1 MIQIYKPDN
10 TSFDKNGDMTLMPS
24 KATVH
29 TVLNGTWT
37 AELSHP
43 IDAGG
48 RWKYIEDEAVV
59 KMPSFNGEQLFRI
72 RKKEKSDSQITASLE
87 PIFMDA
93 KDDCFLVDVRPT
105 MKNGQE
111 ALDIMTAAN
120 NKYSASSDIPWVSVA
135 YYEYMNLIEAINGD
149 DENSFINRWGGE
161 ILFDNHTVIINKR
174 VGGDYG
180 VELRYGK
187 NIKADGLTEEIDTRN
202 VVTRI
207 YPKGYDGITMSN
219 HGYVDS
225 ALINSYPTIKTATIT
240 FSNVRMK
247 DTSKKEEN
255 LKELGQLQV
264 KLVANG
270 EKQRQ
275 LERKYKKKKIK
286 AKDYEKRLD
295 EILTERNEIKKKIDD
310 LKAKGEEEEQEARD
324 EAIKEGW
331 TVCETQEELDAA
343 LTKECNDQFDL
354 GLDEPTIA
362 IDADMILLQN
372 TDLYKDYAVL
382 EEVSLGDTI
391 HCRHCKLGINTDARV
406 IEMKYDCIKKKV
418 TSVVLGDFEKQ
429 SNYFDDVAA
438 SINKIDEAIRPDG
451 SLVAEKIKGFING
464 AMTSLRAQ
472 YNVAKKQDVMAVLF
486 ENLDESSETYGALAI
501 GTQGLMISKRRTTDG
516 KDWEWTTA
524 ITAAGMIADTIVA
537 GLLADQTGR
546 NYWNLNTGEFVAGNA
561 TIKNLSGNDSVEISD
576 ATMKIKN
583 NNQNT
588 GRIGSNNLRNDDNVT
603 GLVFELEDGDYMFW
617 GVRNGDRYKPIM
629 VYTKGKYTNLI
640 GKALN
645 VLCDLNLEGNL
656 NLNGYKL
663 TNFAVSNG
671 ATGWSG
677 DISIVKDI
685 EKTSSGLS
693 WTEGSITVKDG
704 IITSVSKPK

>member
-1 MIQIYKPDN
+1 MIQIYKPNN
-10 TSFDKNGDMTLMPS
+10 TNFDKNGDMALIPS

-43 IDAGG
+43 IDIDG

-72 RKKEKSDSQITASLE
+72 RKKEKSDSQVIASLE

-149 DENSFINRWGGE
+149 NENSFINRWGGE
-161 ILFDNHTVIINKR
+161 ILFSNHTVIINKR

-207 YPKGYDGITMSN
+207 YPKGYDGVMMSD

-225 ALINSYPTIKTATIT
+225 PLINNYPTIKTATIT
-240 FSNVRMK
+240 FEKVRMK
-247 DTSKKEEN
+247 DTSKQEEN
-255 LKELGQLQV
+255 MKELSQLQV

-270 EKQRQ
+270 VKQSV
-275 LERKYKKKKIK
+275 LERKYKTKKIK
-286 AKDYEKRLD
+286 KKEYEEQLD
-295 EILTERNEIKKKIDD
+295 EILSEKNDIQKEIDD

-324 EAIKEGW
+324 EAIQEGW
-331 TVCETQEELDAA
+331 TICETQEELDEA
-343 LTKECNDQFDL
+343 LTKACNEQFDL
-354 GLDEPTIA
+354 GLDEPTIT
-362 IDADMILLQN
+362 IDADMVLLQN
-372 TDLYKDYAVL
+372 TDLYKDYSVL

-391 HCRHCKLGINTDARV
+391 HCRHCKLNIESEARV
-406 IEMKYDCIKKKV
+406 IELEYDAIKKKV
-418 TSVVLGDFEKQ
+418 SSVVLGDFEKQ
-429 SNYFDDVAA
+429 TNYFDDVAS
-438 SINKIDEAIRPDG
+438 SINKIDEAIRSDG

-472 YNVAKKQDVMAVLF
+472 YNVAKKQDVMAILF

-501 GTQGLMISKRRTTDG
+501 GTQGLVISKRRTADG
-516 KDWEWTTA
+516 KDWDWTTA
-524 ITAAGMIADTIVA
+524 ITAAGMIADVIVA

-561 TIKNLSGNDSVEISD
+561 TIKNLSGDDSIEI
-576 ATMKIKN
+576 ANAIMKIVN
-583 NNQNT
+583 NKYYT
-588 GRIGSNNLRNDDNVT
+588 GRIGSNNLRDHEDVT

-617 GVRNGDRYKPIM
+617 GTRNSDGSGYTPIM
-629 VYTKGKYTNLI
+629 VYTKGKYTGLT

-645 VLCDLNLEGNL
+645 VLCNLDMKGNKILNAEIDG
-656 NLNGYKL
+656 GY
-663 TNFAVSNG
+663 
-671 ATGWSG
+671 TGT
-677 DISIVKDI
+677 IQYVRKIT
-685 EKTSSGLS
+685 KTSSGFTADNAGLVV
-693 WTEGSITVKDG
+693 ENG
-704 IITSVSKPK
+704 IITGVID

>member
-10 TSFDKNGDMTLMPS
+10 TNFDKNGDMTLMPS
-24 KATVH
+24 KAIVH

-48 RWKYIEDEAVV
+48 RWRYIEDEAVV
-59 KMPSFNGEQLFRI
+59 KMPSFNGDQLFRI

-161 ILFDNHTVIINKR
+161 ILFDNNTVIINKR

-225 ALINSYPTIKTATIT
+225 ALINSYPTIKAATIT

-247 DTSKKEEN
+247 DTSKQEEN

-295 EILTERNEIKKKIDD
+295 EILTERNEIKKEIDD

-354 GLDEPTIA
+354 GLDEPTIT

-391 HCRHCKLGINTDARV
+391 HCMHCKLGINTDARV

-677 DISIVKDI
+677 DIPIVKDI

>member
-10 TSFDKNGDMTLMPS
+10 TNFDKNGDMTLMPS
-24 KATVH
+24 KAIVH

-59 KMPSFNGEQLFRI
+59 KMPSFNGDQLFRI

-135 YYEYMNLIEAINGD
+135 HYEYMNLIEAINGD

-174 VGGDYG
+174 VGGDHG

-207 YPKGYDGITMSN
+207 YPKGYDGVTMSN

-225 ALINSYPTIKTATIT
+225 PLINNYPTVKSATIT
-240 FSNVRMK
+240 FDNVRMK
-247 DTSKKEEN
+247 DTTKEEEN
-255 LKELGQLQV
+255 LKQLGELQV

-270 EKQRQ
+270 VKERTLRRKHQ
-275 LERKYKKKKIK
+275 LNKVKE
-286 AKDYEKRLD
+286 ADYEKQLD
-295 EILTERNEIKKKIDD
+295 EILTERNEIKKEIED

-331 TVCETQEELDAA
+331 TVCETQEELDSA

-354 GLDEPTIA
+354 GLDEPTIT

-391 HCRHCKLGINTDARV
+391 PCRHCKLDINTDARV
-406 IEMKYDCIKKKV
+406 VEMKYDCIKKKV
-418 TSVVLGDFEKQ
+418 TYVVLGDFEKQ

-501 GTQGLMISKRRTTDG
+501 GTQGLMISKRRTADG
-516 KDWEWTTA
+516 KDWDWTTA

-561 TIKNLSGNDSVEISD
+561 TIKNLSGNDSIEI
-576 ATMKIKN
+576 ANAIMKIVN
-583 NNQNT
+583 NKYYT
-588 GRIGSNNLRNDDNVT
+588 GRIGSNNLHDHEDVT

-617 GVRNGDRYKPIM
+617 GTKNSDGSGYTPIM
-629 VYTKGKYTNLI
+629 VYTRGKYIGLT

-645 VLCDLNLEGNL
+645 VLCDLDMKGNKIL
-656 NLNGYKL
+656 NAKIDGGYNGTIQYVRKI
-663 TNFAVSNG
+663 TQ
-671 ATGWSG
+671 
-677 DISIVKDI
+677 D
-685 EKTSSGLS
+685 SSGGLKADNAGLVV
-693 WTEGSITVKDG
+693 ENG
-704 IITSVSKPK
+704 IITGTVG

>member
-10 TSFDKNGDMTLMPS
+10 TNFDKNGDMTLMPS
-24 KATVH
+24 KAIVH
-29 TVLNGTWT
+29 TILNGTWT

-59 KMPSFNGEQLFRI
+59 KMPSFNGDQLFRI

-135 YYEYMNLIEAINGD
+135 HYEYMNLIEAINGD

-207 YPKGYDGITMSN
+207 YPKGYDGVTMSN

-225 ALINSYPTIKTATIT
+225 PLINNYPTVKSATIT
-240 FSNVRMK
+240 FDNVRMK
-247 DTSKKEEN
+247 DTTKEEEN
-255 LKELGQLQV
+255 LKQLGELQV

-270 EKQRQ
+270 VKERTLRRKHQ
-275 LERKYKKKKIK
+275 LNKVKE
-286 AKDYEKRLD
+286 ADYEKQLD
-295 EILTERNEIKKKIDD
+295 EILTERNEIKKEIED

-343 LTKECNDQFDL
+343 LTKECND
-354 GLDEPTIA
+354 
-362 IDADMILLQN
+362 
-372 TDLYKDYAVL
+372 
-382 EEVSLGDTI
+382 
-391 HCRHCKLGINTDARV
+391 
-406 IEMKYDCIKKKV
+406 
-418 TSVVLGDFEKQ
+418 
-429 SNYFDDVAA
+429 
-438 SINKIDEAIRPDG
+438 
-451 SLVAEKIKGFING
+451 
-464 AMTSLRAQ
+464 
-472 YNVAKKQDVMAVLF
+472 
-486 ENLDESSETYGALAI
+486 
-501 GTQGLMISKRRTTDG
+501 
-516 KDWEWTTA
+516 
-524 ITAAGMIADTIVA
+524 
-537 GLLADQTGR
+537 
-546 NYWNLNTGEFVAGNA
+546 
-561 TIKNLSGNDSVEISD
+561 
-576 ATMKIKN
+576 
-583 NNQNT
+583 
-588 GRIGSNNLRNDDNVT
+588 
-603 GLVFELEDGDYMFW
+603 
-617 GVRNGDRYKPIM
+617 
-629 VYTKGKYTNLI
+629 
-640 GKALN
+640 
-645 VLCDLNLEGNL
+645 
-656 NLNGYKL
+656 
-663 TNFAVSNG
+663 
-671 ATGWSG
+671 
-677 DISIVKDI
+677 
-685 EKTSSGLS
+685 
-693 WTEGSITVKDG
+693 
-704 IITSVSKPK
+704 

>member
-10 TSFDKNGDMTLMPS
+10 TNFDKNGNMSLMPS

-29 TVLNGTWT
+29 TILNGTWT
-37 AELSHP
+37 AELTHP
-43 IDAGG
+43 IDADG

-72 RKKEKSDSQITASLE
+72 RKKEKSDSQVTASLE

-120 NKYSASSDIPWVSVA
+120 NKYFASSDIPWVSVA

-149 DENSFINRWGGE
+149 NENSFINRWGGE
-161 ILFDNHTVIINKR
+161 ILFNNHTVIINKR

-207 YPKGYDGITMSN
+207 YPKGYDGVMMSD

-225 ALINSYPTIKTATIT
+225 PLINSYPTVKAATMT
-240 FSNVRMK
+240 FENIRMK
-247 DTSKKEEN
+247 DTTKQEEN
-255 LKELGQLQV
+255 LKELSQLQV
-264 KLVANG
+264 KLASNG

-286 AKDYEKRLD
+286 KKDYEEQLK
-295 EILTERNEIKKKIDD
+295 EILTERKEIQKEIDD

-324 EAIKEGW
+324 EAIQEGW
-331 TVCETQEELDAA
+331 TVCETQEELDKA
-343 LTKECNDQFDL
+343 LTQACNEQFDL
-354 GLDEPTIA
+354 GLDEPTIT
-362 IDADMILLQN
+362 IDADMVLLQN
-372 TDLYKDYAVL
+372 TDLYKDYSVL

-391 HCRHCKLGINTDARV
+391 HCRHCKLNIESDARV
-406 IEMKYDCIKKKV
+406 IELEYDAIKKKV

-429 SNYFDDVAA
+429 TNYFDDVAA
-438 SINKIDEAIRPDG
+438 SINKIDEAIRSDG
-451 SLVAEKIKGFING
+451 SIVAEKIKGFING

-472 YNVAKKQDVMAVLF
+472 YNVAKKQDVMAILF
-486 ENLDESSETYGALAI
+486 ENLDESSEMYGALAI
-501 GTQGLMISKRRTTDG
+501 GTQGLVISKRRTADG
-516 KDWEWTTA
+516 KDWDWTTA

-561 TIKNLSGNDSVEISD
+561 TFKNISGEDSVEIAN
-576 ATMKIKN
+576 ATMKIKCN
-583 NNQNT
+583 GQYT
-588 GRIGSNNLRNDDNVT
+588 GRIGTNNVHDHKDVT

-617 GVRNGDRYKPIM
+617 GIKNSDGSGYTPIM
-629 VYTKGKYTNLI
+629 VYTKGKYTGLT

-645 VLCDLNLEGNL
+645 VLCNLDMRGNRLLNFTTSKGH
-656 NLNGYKL
+656 
-663 TNFAVSNG
+663 S
-671 ATGWSG
+671 GWSG
-677 DISIVKDI
+677 TIPFVKSL
-685 EKTSSGLS
+685 KKVSGS
-693 WTEGSITVKDG
+693 WEITNGEIDVEDG
-704 IITSVSKPK
+704 IITTASRPK

>member
-59 KMPSFNGEQLFRI
+59 KMPSFNGDQLFRI

-120 NKYSASSDIPWVSVA
+120 NKYSARSDIPWASVA

-149 DENSFINRWGGE
+149 NENSFINRWGGE

-207 YPKGYDGITMSN
+207 YPKGYDGVMMSN

-225 ALINSYPTIKTATIT
+225 ALINSYPTVKTATIT

-247 DTSKKEEN
+247 DTSKQEEN

-286 AKDYEKRLD
+286 EKDYEKQLD
-295 EILTERNEIKKKIDD
+295 EILTERNEIKKEIED

-354 GLDEPTIA
+354 GLDEPTIT

-418 TSVVLGDFEKQ
+418 TSVVLGDEKQ

-501 GTQGLMISKRRTTDG
+501 GTQGLMISKRRTADG
-516 KDWEWTTA
+516 KDWDWTTA

-561 TIKNLSGNDSVEISD
+561 IIKNLSGNDSIEI
-576 ATMKIKN
+576 ANAIMKIVN
-583 NNQNT
+583 NNHYA
-588 GRIGSNNLRNDDNVT
+588 GRIGSNNLKDHEDVT

-617 GVRNGDRYKPIM
+617 GTKSSDGSGYTPIM
-629 VYTKGKYTNLI
+629 VYTKGRYIGLT

-645 VLCDLNLEGNL
+645 VLCNIDMGGNKILNAKIDGGY
-656 NLNGYKL
+656 NGTIRYVRKI
-663 TNFAVSNG
+663 TQ
-671 ATGWSG
+671 
-677 DISIVKDI
+677 D
-685 EKTSSGLS
+685 SSGGLKADNAGLVV
-693 WTEGSITVKDG
+693 ENG
-704 IITSVSKPK
+704 IITGTVG

>member
-10 TSFDKNGDMTLMPS
+10 TNFDKNGDMTLMPS
-24 KATVH
+24 KAIVH

-59 KMPSFNGEQLFRI
+59 KMPSFNGDQLFRI

-93 KDDCFLVDVRPT
+93 KDDCFLVDVRLT

-135 YYEYMNLIEAINGD
+135 HYEYMNLIEAINGD

-207 YPKGYDGITMSN
+207 YPKGYDGVTMSN

-225 ALINSYPTIKTATIT
+225 PLINNYPTVKSATIT
-240 FSNVRMK
+240 FDNVRMK
-247 DTSKKEEN
+247 DTTKEEEN
-255 LKELGQLQV
+255 LKQLGELQV

-270 EKQRQ
+270 VKERTLRRKHQ
-275 LERKYKKKKIK
+275 LNKVKE
-286 AKDYEKRLD
+286 ADYEKQLD
-295 EILTERNEIKKKIDD
+295 EILTERNEIKKEIED

-324 EAIKEGW
+324 EAIENGW
-331 TVCETQEELDAA
+331 TICETQEELDNA
-343 LTKECNDQFDL
+343 LIQECNKQFDL
-354 GLDEPTIA
+354 GLDEPIIT
-362 IDADMILLQN
+362 IDADMVLLQN

-382 EEVSLGDTI
+382 EEVSPGDTI
-391 HCRHCKLGINTDARV
+391 HCRHCKLDINTDARV
-406 IEMKYDCIKKKV
+406 IEMEYDCIKKKV
-418 TSVVLGDFEKQ
+418 TSVTLGDFEKQ
-429 SNYFDDVAA
+429 TNYFDDVQSAIDKID
-438 SINKIDEAIRPDG
+438 SINEAIRSDG
-451 SLVAEKIKGFING
+451 SIVAEKIKGFING

-472 YNVAKKQDVMAVLF
+472 YNVAKKQDVMAILF
-486 ENLDESSETYGALAI
+486 ENLDESSEMYGALAI
-501 GTQGLMISKRRTTDG
+501 GTQGLVISKRRTSDG
-516 KDWEWTTA
+516 KDWDWTTA

-537 GLLADQTGR
+537 GLLSDQTGR
-546 NYWNLNTGEFVAGNA
+546 NYWNLNTGELVAGNA
-561 TIKNLSGNDSVEISD
+561 SFKNYSGDDAVEITN
-576 ATMKIKN
+576 ATMKITN
-583 NNQNT
+583 NKKDT
-588 GRIGSNNLRNDDNVT
+588 GRIGSNNLSGNKDVT
-603 GLVFELEDGDYMFW
+603 GLTFEQNDGDYMFW
-617 GVRNGDRYKPIM
+617 GIRNGSGTGYTPIM
-629 VYTKGKYTNLI
+629 VYTKGKYTGLTGN
-640 GKALN
+640 ALN
-645 VLCDLNLEGNL
+645 ILCNIDMKGNKIS
-656 NLNGYKL
+656 NANIDGGYSGTIPFVRKIIATSDGKL
-663 TNFAVSNG
+663 TKVDNAG
-671 ATGWSG
+671 
-677 DISIVKDI
+677 IVIKN
-685 EKTSSGLS
+685 
-693 WTEGSITVKDG
+693 G
-704 IITSVSKPK
+704 IITSVQD

>member
-1 MIQIYKPDN
+1 
-10 TSFDKNGDMTLMPS
+10 
-24 KATVH
+24 
-29 TVLNGTWT
+29 
-37 AELSHP
+37 
-43 IDAGG
+43 
-48 RWKYIEDEAVV
+48 
-59 KMPSFNGEQLFRI
+59 
-72 RKKEKSDSQITASLE
+72 
-87 PIFMDA
+87 MDA

-135 YYEYMNLIEAINGD
+135 HYEYMNLIEAINGD

-207 YPKGYDGITMSN
+207 YPKGYDGVTMSN

-225 ALINSYPTIKTATIT
+225 PLINNYPTVKSATIT
-240 FSNVRMK
+240 FDNVRMK
-247 DTSKKEEN
+247 DTTKEEEN
-255 LKELGQLQV
+255 LKQLGELQV

-270 EKQRQ
+270 VKERTLRRKHQ
-275 LERKYKKKKIK
+275 LNKVKE
-286 AKDYEKRLD
+286 ADYEKQLD
-295 EILTERNEIKKKIDD
+295 EILTERNEIKKEIED

-343 LTKECNDQFDL
+343 LTKECNDQFDM
-354 GLDEPTIA
+354 GLDEPTIT

-391 HCRHCKLGINTDARV
+391 PCRHCKLDINTDARV
-406 IEMKYDCIKKKV
+406 VEMKYDCIKKKV
-418 TSVVLGDFEKQ
+418 TYVVLGDFEKQ
-429 SNYFDDVAA
+429 SNYFDDIAA
-438 SINKIDEAIRPDG
+438 SINKIDEAIRSDG
-451 SLVAEKIKGFING
+451 SLVAEKIRGFING

-472 YNVAKKQDVMAVLF
+472 YNVAKKQDVMAILF

-501 GTQGLMISKRRTTDG
+501 GTQGLMISKRRTADG
-516 KDWEWTTA
+516 KDWDWTTA

-561 TIKNLSGNDSVEISD
+561 TIKNLSGNDSIEI
-576 ATMKIKN
+576 ANAIMKIVN
-583 NNQNT
+583 NKYYT
-588 GRIGSNNLRNDDNVT
+588 GRIGSNNLRDHEDVT

-617 GVRNGDRYKPIM
+617 GTKNSDGSGYTPIM
-629 VYTKGKYTNLI
+629 VYTRGKYTGLT

-645 VLCDLNLEGNL
+645 VLCDLDMKGNKIL
-656 NLNGYKL
+656 NAKIDGGYNGTIQYVRKI
-663 TNFAVSNG
+663 TQ
-671 ATGWSG
+671 
-677 DISIVKDI
+677 D
-685 EKTSSGLS
+685 SSGGLKADNAGLVV
-693 WTEGSITVKDG
+693 ENG
-704 IITSVSKPK
+704 IITGTVG

>member
-1 MIQIYKPDN
+1 MIQIYKPNN
-10 TSFDKNGDMTLMPS
+10 TNFDKNGDMTLIPS
-24 KATVH
+24 KAIVH

-59 KMPSFNGEQLFRI
+59 KMPSFNGDQLFRI

-135 YYEYMNLIEAINGD
+135 HYEYMNLIEAINGD

-207 YPKGYDGITMSN
+207 YPKGYDGVTMSN

-225 ALINSYPTIKTATIT
+225 PLINNYPTVKSATIT
-240 FSNVRMK
+240 FDNVRMK
-247 DTSKKEEN
+247 DTTKEEEN
-255 LKELGQLQV
+255 LKQLGELQV

-270 EKQRQ
+270 VKERTLRRKHQ
-275 LERKYKKKKIK
+275 LNKVKE
-286 AKDYEKRLD
+286 ADYEKQLD
-295 EILTERNEIKKKIDD
+295 EILTERNEIKKEIED
-310 LKAKGEEEEQEARD
+310 LKAKGEEEQEARD

-354 GLDEPTIA
+354 GLDEPTIT

-391 HCRHCKLGINTDARV
+391 PCRHCKLDINTDERV
-406 IEMKYDCIKKKV
+406 VEMKYDCIKKKV
-418 TSVVLGDFEKQ
+418 TYVVLGDFEKQ

-438 SINKIDEAIRPDG
+438 SINKIDEAIRSDG
-451 SLVAEKIKGFING
+451 SLVAEKIRGFING

-472 YNVAKKQDVMAVLF
+472 YNVAKKQDVMAILF

-516 KDWEWTTA
+516 KDWDWTTA

-561 TIKNLSGNDSVEISD
+561 TIKNLSGNDSIEI
-576 ATMKIKN
+576 ANAIMKIVN
-583 NNQNT
+583 NNHYA
-588 GRIGSNNLRNDDNVT
+588 GRIGSNNLKDHEDVT

-617 GVRNGDRYKPIM
+617 GTKNSDGSGYTPIM
-629 VYTKGKYTNLI
+629 VYTKGRYIGLT

-645 VLCDLNLEGNL
+645 VLCNLDMGGNKILNAKIDGGY
-656 NLNGYKL
+656 NGTIQYVRKI
-663 TNFAVSNG
+663 T
-671 ATGWSG
+671 
-677 DISIVKDI
+677 KD
-685 EKTSSGLS
+685 SSGGLKVDNAGLVV
-693 WTEGSITVKDG
+693 ENG
-704 IITSVSKPK
+704 IITGTVG

>member
-10 TSFDKNGDMTLMPS
+10 TNFDKNGDMALIPS
-24 KATVH
+24 KAIVH
-29 TVLNGTWT
+29 AVLNGTWT

-43 IDAGG
+43 IDADG
-48 RWKYIEDEAVV
+48 RWKYIEDESVV

-72 RKKEKSDSQITASLE
+72 RKKEKSDSQVTASLE

-111 ALDIMTAAN
+111 ALNIMTAAN
-120 NKYSASSDIPWVSVA
+120 DKYSASSDIPWASVA

-149 DENSFINRWGGE
+149 NENSFINRWGGE
-161 ILFDNHTVIINKR
+161 ILFDNYTVIINKR

-207 YPKGYDGITMSN
+207 YPKGYDGITMSD

-225 ALINSYPTIKTATIT
+225 PLINSYPTVKAATMT
-240 FSNVRMK
+240 FKNIRMK
-247 DTSKKEEN
+247 DTTKQEEN
-255 LKELGQLQV
+255 MKELSQLQV

-275 LERKYKKKKIK
+275 LERKYKKKKVK
-286 AKDYEKRLD
+286 KKEYEEQLN
-295 EILTERNEIKKKIDD
+295 EILTERNEIQKEIDD

-324 EAIKEGW
+324 EAIQEGW
-331 TVCETQEELDAA
+331 TVCETQEELDKA
-343 LTKECNDQFDL
+343 LTQACNEQFDL
-354 GLDEPTIA
+354 GLDEPTIT
-362 IDADMILLQN
+362 IDADMVLLQN
-372 TDLYKDYAVL
+372 TDLYKDYSVL

-391 HCRHCKLGINTDARV
+391 HCRHCKLNIESDARV
-406 IEMKYDCIKKKV
+406 IEMEYDSIKKKI

-429 SNYFDDVAA
+429 TNYFNDVAA
-438 SINKIDEAIRPDG
+438 SINKIDEAIRSDG

-472 YNVAKKQDVMAVLF
+472 YNVAKKQDVMAILF

-501 GTQGLMISKRRTTDG
+501 GTQGLVISKRRTADG
-516 KDWEWTTA
+516 KDWDWTTA
-524 ITAAGMIADTIVA
+524 ITAAGMIADTIVT

-561 TIKNLSGNDSVEISD
+561 TIKNLSGDDSIEI
-576 ATMKIKN
+576 ANAIMKIVN
-583 NNQNT
+583 NKYYT
-588 GRIGSNNLRNDDNVT
+588 GRIGSNNLHDHEDVT

-617 GVRNGDRYKPIM
+617 GTRNSNGSGYTPIM
-629 VYTKGKYTNLI
+629 VYTKGKYTGLT

-645 VLCDLNLEGNL
+645 VLCNLDM
-656 NLNGYKL
+656 NGYRL
-663 TNFAVSNG
+663 LNFKTSKG
-671 ATGWSG
+671 HSGWSG
-677 DISIVKDI
+677 TIPIIKLLKKISGGWEV
-685 EKTSSGLS
+685 
-693 WTEGSITVKDG
+693 TEGTIDVENG
-704 IITSVSKPK
+704 IITSVSK

>member
-59 KMPSFNGEQLFRI
+59 KMPSFNGDQLFRI

-120 NKYSASSDIPWVSVA
+120 NKYSARSDIPWASVA

-149 DENSFINRWGGE
+149 NENSFINRWGGE

-207 YPKGYDGITMSN
+207 YPKGYDGVMMSN

-225 ALINSYPTIKTATIT
+225 ALINSYPTVKTATIT

-247 DTSKKEEN
+247 DTSKQEEN

-286 AKDYEKRLD
+286 EKDYEKQLD
-295 EILTERNEIKKKIDD
+295 EILTERNEIKKEIED

-354 GLDEPTIA
+354 GLDEPTIT

-406 IEMKYDCIKKKV
+406 MEMKYDCIKKKV
-418 TSVVLGDFEKQ
+418 TSVVLGDEKQ

-501 GTQGLMISKRRTTDG
+501 GTQGLMISKRRTADG
-516 KDWEWTTA
+516 KDWDWTTA

-561 TIKNLSGNDSVEISD
+561 TIKNLSGNDSIEI
-576 ATMKIKN
+576 ANAIMKIVN
-583 NNQNT
+583 NNHYA
-588 GRIGSNNLRNDDNVT
+588 GRIGSNNLKDHEDVT

-617 GVRNGDRYKPIM
+617 GTKNSDGSGYTPIM
-629 VYTKGKYTNLI
+629 VYTKGRYIGLT

-645 VLCDLNLEGNL
+645 VLCNIDMGGNKILNAKIDGGY
-656 NLNGYKL
+656 NGTIRYVRKI
-663 TNFAVSNG
+663 TQ
-671 ATGWSG
+671 
-677 DISIVKDI
+677 D
-685 EKTSSGLS
+685 SSGGLKADNAGLVV
-693 WTEGSITVKDG
+693 ENG
-704 IITSVSKPK
+704 IITGTVG

>member
-1 MIQIYKPDN
+1 MIQIYKPNN
-10 TSFDKNGDMTLMPS
+10 TNFDKNGDMTLIPS
-24 KATVH
+24 KAIVH

-59 KMPSFNGEQLFRI
+59 KMPSFNGDQLFRI

-135 YYEYMNLIEAINGD
+135 HYEYMNLIEAINGD

-161 ILFDNHTVIINKR
+161 ILFDKHTVIINKR

-207 YPKGYDGITMSN
+207 YPKGYDGVTMSN

-225 ALINSYPTIKTATIT
+225 PLINNYPTVKSATIT
-240 FSNVRMK
+240 FDNVRMK
-247 DTSKKEEN
+247 DTTKEEEN
-255 LKELGQLQV
+255 LKQLGELQV

-270 EKQRQ
+270 VKERTLRRKHQ
-275 LERKYKKKKIK
+275 LNKVKE
-286 AKDYEKRLD
+286 ADYEKQLD
-295 EILTERNEIKKKIDD
+295 EILTERNEIKKEIED

-354 GLDEPTIA
+354 GLDEPTIT

-391 HCRHCKLGINTDARV
+391 PCRHCKLDIKTDERV
-406 IEMKYDCIKKKV
+406 VEMKYDCIKKKV
-418 TSVVLGDFEKQ
+418 TYVVLGDFEKQ

-438 SINKIDEAIRPDG
+438 SINKIDEAIRSDG
-451 SLVAEKIKGFING
+451 SLVAEKIRGFING

-472 YNVAKKQDVMAVLF
+472 YNVAKKQDVMAILF

-516 KDWEWTTA
+516 KDWDWTTA

-561 TIKNLSGNDSVEISD
+561 TIKNLSGNDSIEI
-576 ATMKIKN
+576 ANAIMKIVN
-583 NNQNT
+583 NNHYA
-588 GRIGSNNLRNDDNVT
+588 GRIGSNNLKDHEDVT

-617 GVRNGDRYKPIM
+617 GTKNSDGSGYTPIM
-629 VYTKGKYTNLI
+629 VYTKGRYIGLT

-645 VLCDLNLEGNL
+645 VLCNLDMGGNKILNAKIDGGY
-656 NLNGYKL
+656 NGTIQYVRKI
-663 TNFAVSNG
+663 T
-671 ATGWSG
+671 
-677 DISIVKDI
+677 KD
-685 EKTSSGLS
+685 SSGGLKVDNAGLVV
-693 WTEGSITVKDG
+693 ENG
-704 IITSVSKPK
+704 IITGTVG

>member
-10 TSFDKNGDMTLMPS
+10 TNFDKNGDMTLMPS
-24 KATVH
+24 KAIVH

-59 KMPSFNGEQLFRI
+59 KMPSFNGDQLFRI

-135 YYEYMNLIEAINGD
+135 HYEYMNLIEAINGD

-174 VGGDYG
+174 VGGDHG

-207 YPKGYDGITMSN
+207 YPKGYDGVTMSN

-225 ALINSYPTIKTATIT
+225 PLINNYPTVKSATIT
-240 FSNVRMK
+240 FDNVRMK
-247 DTSKKEEN
+247 DTTKEEEN
-255 LKELGQLQV
+255 LKQLGELQV

-270 EKQRQ
+270 VKERTLRRKHQ
-275 LERKYKKKKIK
+275 LNKVKE
-286 AKDYEKRLD
+286 ADYEKQLD
-295 EILTERNEIKKKIDD
+295 EILTERNEIKKEIED

-354 GLDEPTIA
+354 GLDEPTIT

-391 HCRHCKLGINTDARV
+391 PCRHCKLDINTDARV
-406 IEMKYDCIKKKV
+406 VEMKYDCIKKKV
-418 TSVVLGDFEKQ
+418 TYVVLGDFEKQ

-501 GTQGLMISKRRTTDG
+501 GTQGLMISKRRTADG
-516 KDWEWTTA
+516 KDWDWTTA

-561 TIKNLSGNDSVEISD
+561 TIKNLSGNDSIEI
-576 ATMKIKN
+576 ANAIMKIVN
-583 NNQNT
+583 NKYYT
-588 GRIGSNNLRNDDNVT
+588 GRIGSNNLHDHEDVT

-617 GVRNGDRYKPIM
+617 GTKNSDGSGYTPIM
-629 VYTKGKYTNLI
+629 VYTRGKYIGLT

-645 VLCDLNLEGNL
+645 VLCDLDMKGNKIL
-656 NLNGYKL
+656 NAKIDGGYNGTIQYVRKI
-663 TNFAVSNG
+663 TQ
-671 ATGWSG
+671 
-677 DISIVKDI
+677 D
-685 EKTSSGLS
+685 SSGGLKADNAGLVV
-693 WTEGSITVKDG
+693 ENG
-704 IITSVSKPK
+704 IITGTVG

>member
-59 KMPSFNGEQLFRI
+59 KMPSFNGDQLFRI

-120 NKYSASSDIPWVSVA
+120 NKYSARSDIPWASVA

-149 DENSFINRWGGE
+149 NENSFINRWGGE

-207 YPKGYDGITMSN
+207 YPKGYDGVMMSN

-225 ALINSYPTIKTATIT
+225 ALINSYPTVKTATIT

-247 DTSKKEEN
+247 DTSKQEEN

-286 AKDYEKRLD
+286 EKDYEKQLY
-295 EILTERNEIKKKIDD
+295 EILTERNEIKKEIED

-354 GLDEPTIA
+354 GLDEPTIT

-418 TSVVLGDFEKQ
+418 TSVVLGDEKQ

-501 GTQGLMISKRRTTDG
+501 GTQGLMISKRRTADG
-516 KDWEWTTA
+516 KDWDWTTA

-561 TIKNLSGNDSVEISD
+561 TIKNLSGNDSIEI
-576 ATMKIKN
+576 ANAIMKIVN
-583 NNQNT
+583 NNHYA
-588 GRIGSNNLRNDDNVT
+588 GRIGSNNLKDHEDVT

-617 GVRNGDRYKPIM
+617 GTKSSDGSGYTPIM
-629 VYTKGKYTNLI
+629 VYTKGRYIGLT

-645 VLCDLNLEGNL
+645 VLCNIDMGGNKILNAKIDGGY
-656 NLNGYKL
+656 NGTIRYVRKI
-663 TNFAVSNG
+663 TQ
-671 ATGWSG
+671 
-677 DISIVKDI
+677 D
-685 EKTSSGLS
+685 SSGGLKADNAGLVV
-693 WTEGSITVKDG
+693 ENG
-704 IITSVSKPK
+704 IITGTVG

>member
-1 MIQIYKPDN
+1 
-10 TSFDKNGDMTLMPS
+10 
-24 KATVH
+24 
-29 TVLNGTWT
+29 
-37 AELSHP
+37 
-43 IDAGG
+43 
-48 RWKYIEDEAVV
+48 
-59 KMPSFNGEQLFRI
+59 
-72 RKKEKSDSQITASLE
+72 
-87 PIFMDA
+87 MDA

-135 YYEYMNLIEAINGD
+135 HYEYMNLIEAINGD

-207 YPKGYDGITMSN
+207 YPKGYDGVTMSN

-225 ALINSYPTIKTATIT
+225 PLINNYPTVKSATIT
-240 FSNVRMK
+240 FDNVRMK
-247 DTSKKEEN
+247 DTTKEEEN
-255 LKELGQLQV
+255 LKQLGELQV

-270 EKQRQ
+270 VKERTLRRKHQ
-275 LERKYKKKKIK
+275 LNKVKE
-286 AKDYEKRLD
+286 ADYEKQLD
-295 EILTERNEIKKKIDD
+295 EILTERNEIKKEIED

-343 LTKECNDQFDL
+343 LTKECNDQFDM
-354 GLDEPTIA
+354 GLDEPTIT

-372 TDLYKDYAVL
+372 TDLYKDYAIL

-391 HCRHCKLGINTDARV
+391 PCRHCKLDINTDVRV
-406 IEMKYDCIKKKV
+406 VEMKYDCIKKKV
-418 TSVVLGDFEKQ
+418 TYVVLGDFEKQ
-429 SNYFDDVAA
+429 SNYFDDIAA
-438 SINKIDEAIRPDG
+438 SINKIDEAIRSDG
-451 SLVAEKIKGFING
+451 SLVAEKIRGFING

-472 YNVAKKQDVMAVLF
+472 YNVAKKQDVMAILF

-501 GTQGLMISKRRTTDG
+501 GTQGLMISKRRTADG

-561 TIKNLSGNDSVEISD
+561 TIKNLSGNDSIEI
-576 ATMKIKN
+576 ANAIMKIVN
-583 NNQNT
+583 NKYYT
-588 GRIGSNNLRNDDNVT
+588 GRIGSNNLRDHEDVT

-617 GVRNGDRYKPIM
+617 GTKNSDGSGYTPIM
-629 VYTKGKYTNLI
+629 VYTRGKYTGLT

-645 VLCDLNLEGNL
+645 VLCDLDMKGNKIL
-656 NLNGYKL
+656 NAKIDGGYNGTIQYVRKI
-663 TNFAVSNG
+663 TQ
-671 ATGWSG
+671 
-677 DISIVKDI
+677 D
-685 EKTSSGLS
+685 SSGGLKAYNAGLVV
-693 WTEGSITVKDG
+693 ENG
-704 IITSVSKPK
+704 IITGTVG

>member
-59 KMPSFNGEQLFRI
+59 KMPSFNGDQLFRI

-120 NKYSASSDIPWVSVA
+120 NKYSASSDIPWASVA

-174 VGGDYG
+174 AGGDYG

-207 YPKGYDGITMSN
+207 YPKGYDGVTMSN

-225 ALINSYPTIKTATIT
+225 ALINSYPTIKAATIT

-247 DTSKKEEN
+247 DTSKQEEN

-286 AKDYEKRLD
+286 AKDYEKQLD
-295 EILTERNEIKKKIDD
+295 EILTERNEIKKEIDD

-354 GLDEPTIA
+354 GLDEPTIT

-391 HCRHCKLGINTDARV
+391 HCMHCKLGINTDARV

-617 GVRNGDRYKPIM
+617 GVRNGDGYKPIM

-677 DISIVKDI
+677 YIPIVKDI

>member
-29 TVLNGTWT
+29 TILNGTWT

-59 KMPSFNGEQLFRI
+59 KMPSFNGDQLFRI

-120 NKYSASSDIPWVSVA
+120 NKYSARSDIPWASVA

-174 VGGDYG
+174 AGGDYG

-207 YPKGYDGITMSN
+207 YPKGYDGVMMSN

-225 ALINSYPTIKTATIT
+225 ALINSYPTVKAATIT

-247 DTSKKEEN
+247 DTSKQEEN

-286 AKDYEKRLD
+286 AKDYEKQLD
-295 EILTERNEIKKKIDD
+295 EILTERNEIKKEIED

-354 GLDEPTIA
+354 GLDEPTIT

-391 HCRHCKLGINTDARV
+391 HCRHCKLDINTDARV

-429 SNYFDDVAA
+429 SNYFDDIAA
-438 SINKIDEAIRPDG
+438 SINKIDEAIRSDG
-451 SLVAEKIKGFING
+451 SLVAEKIRGFING

-472 YNVAKKQDVMAVLF
+472 YNVAKKQDVMAILF

-501 GTQGLMISKRRTTDG
+501 GTQGLMISKRRTADG

-561 TIKNLSGNDSVEISD
+561 TIKNLSGNDSIEI
-576 ATMKIKN
+576 ANAIMKIVN
-583 NNQNT
+583 NKYYT
-588 GRIGSNNLRNDDNVT
+588 GRIGSNNLRDHEDVT

-617 GVRNGDRYKPIM
+617 GTKNSDGSGYTPIM
-629 VYTKGKYTNLI
+629 VYTKGKYIGLT

-645 VLCDLNLEGNL
+645 VLCNLDMSGNKILNAKIDGGY
-656 NLNGYKL
+656 NGTIQYVRKI
-663 TNFAVSNG
+663 TQ
-671 ATGWSG
+671 
-677 DISIVKDI
+677 D
-685 EKTSSGLS
+685 SSGKLKADNAGLVV
-693 WTEGSITVKDG
+693 ENG
-704 IITSVSKPK
+704 IITGTVG

>member
-59 KMPSFNGEQLFRI
+59 KMPSFNGDQLFRI

-120 NKYSASSDIPWVSVA
+120 NKYSASSDIPWASVA

-174 VGGDYG
+174 AGGDYG

-207 YPKGYDGITMSN
+207 YPKGYDGVTMSN

-225 ALINSYPTIKTATIT
+225 ALINSYPTIKAATIT

-247 DTSKKEEN
+247 DTSKQEEN

-286 AKDYEKRLD
+286 AKDYEKQLD
-295 EILTERNEIKKKIDD
+295 EILTERNEIKKEIDD

-354 GLDEPTIA
+354 GLDEPTIT

-391 HCRHCKLGINTDARV
+391 HCMHCKLGINTDARV

-677 DISIVKDI
+677 DIPIVKDI

>member
-1 MIQIYKPDN
+1 MIQIYKPNN
-10 TSFDKNGDMTLMPS
+10 TNFDKNGDMTLIPS
-24 KATVH
+24 KAIVH

-59 KMPSFNGEQLFRI
+59 KMPSFNGDQLFRI

-120 NKYSASSDIPWVSVA
+120 NKYSASSDIPWASVA

-207 YPKGYDGITMSN
+207 YPKGYDGVMMSN

-225 ALINSYPTIKTATIT
+225 ALINSYPTVKAATIT

-247 DTSKKEEN
+247 DTSKQEEN

-286 AKDYEKRLD
+286 AKDYEKQLD
-295 EILTERNEIKKKIDD
+295 EILTERNEIKKEIDD

-354 GLDEPTIA
+354 GLDEPTIT

-391 HCRHCKLGINTDARV
+391 HCRHCKLDINTDARV

-451 SLVAEKIKGFING
+451 SLVAEKIKGFI
-464 AMTSLRAQ
+464 
-472 YNVAKKQDVMAVLF
+472 K
-486 ENLDESSETYGALAI
+486 
-501 GTQGLMISKRRTTDG
+501 
-516 KDWEWTTA
+516 
-524 ITAAGMIADTIVA
+524 
-537 GLLADQTGR
+537 
-546 NYWNLNTGEFVAGNA
+546 
-561 TIKNLSGNDSVEISD
+561 
-576 ATMKIKN
+576 
-583 NNQNT
+583 
-588 GRIGSNNLRNDDNVT
+588 
-603 GLVFELEDGDYMFW
+603 
-617 GVRNGDRYKPIM
+617 
-629 VYTKGKYTNLI
+629 
-640 GKALN
+640 
-645 VLCDLNLEGNL
+645 
-656 NLNGYKL
+656 
-663 TNFAVSNG
+663 
-671 ATGWSG
+671 
-677 DISIVKDI
+677 
-685 EKTSSGLS
+685 
-693 WTEGSITVKDG
+693 
-704 IITSVSKPK
+704 

>member
-59 KMPSFNGEQLFRI
+59 KMPSFNGDQLFRI

-120 NKYSASSDIPWVSVA
+120 NKYYASSDIPWASVA

-174 VGGDYG
+174 AGGDYG

-207 YPKGYDGITMSN
+207 YPKGYDGVTMSN

-225 ALINSYPTIKTATIT
+225 ALINSYPTIKAATIT

-247 DTSKKEEN
+247 DTSKQEEN

-286 AKDYEKRLD
+286 AKDYEKQLD
-295 EILTERNEIKKKIDD
+295 EILTERNEIKKEIDD

-354 GLDEPTIA
+354 GLDEPTIT

-391 HCRHCKLGINTDARV
+391 HCMHCKLGINTDARV

-588 GRIGSNNLRNDDNVT
+588 GRIGSNNLRNNDNVT

-677 DISIVKDI
+677 DIPIVKDI

>member
-59 KMPSFNGEQLFRI
+59 KMPSFNGDQLFRI

-120 NKYSASSDIPWVSVA
+120 NKYSARSDIPWASVA

-149 DENSFINRWGGE
+149 NENSFINRWGGE

-207 YPKGYDGITMSN
+207 YPKGYDGVMMSN

-225 ALINSYPTIKTATIT
+225 ALINSYPTVKTATIT

-247 DTSKKEEN
+247 DTSKQEEN

-286 AKDYEKRLD
+286 EKDYEKQLD
-295 EILTERNEIKKKIDD
+295 EILTERNEIKKEIED

-354 GLDEPTIA
+354 GLDEPTIT

-418 TSVVLGDFEKQ
+418 TSVVLGDEKQ

-501 GTQGLMISKRRTTDG
+501 GTQGLMISKRRTADG
-516 KDWEWTTA
+516 KDWDWTTA

-561 TIKNLSGNDSVEISD
+561 TIKNLSGNDSIEI
-576 ATMKIKN
+576 ANAIMKIVN
-583 NNQNT
+583 NNHYA
-588 GRIGSNNLRNDDNVT
+588 GRIGSNNLKDHEDVT

-617 GVRNGDRYKPIM
+617 GTKSSDGSGYTPIM
-629 VYTKGKYTNLI
+629 VYTKGRYIGLT

-645 VLCDLNLEGNL
+645 VLCNIDMGGNKILNAKIDGGY
-656 NLNGYKL
+656 NGTIRYVRKI
-663 TNFAVSNG
+663 TQ
-671 ATGWSG
+671 
-677 DISIVKDI
+677 D
-685 EKTSSGLS
+685 SSGGLKADNAGLVV
-693 WTEGSITVKDG
+693 ENG
-704 IITSVSKPK
+704 IITGTVG

>member
-59 KMPSFNGEQLFRI
+59 KMPSFNGDQLFRI

-120 NKYSASSDIPWVSVA
+120 NKYSASSDIPWASVA

-174 VGGDYG
+174 AGGDYG

-207 YPKGYDGITMSN
+207 YPKGYDGVTMSN

-225 ALINSYPTIKTATIT
+225 ALINSYPTIKAATIT

-247 DTSKKEEN
+247 DTSKQEEN

-286 AKDYEKRLD
+286 AKDYEKQLD
-295 EILTERNEIKKKIDD
+295 EILTERNEIKKEIDD

-354 GLDEPTIA
+354 GLDEPTIT

-391 HCRHCKLGINTDARV
+391 HCMHCKLGINTDARV

-677 DISIVKDI
+677 DIPIVTDI

>member
-10 TSFDKNGDMTLMPS
+10 TNFDKNGDMALIPS

-43 IDAGG
+43 IDIDG

-72 RKKEKSDSQITASLE
+72 RKKEKSDSQVIASLE

-149 DENSFINRWGGE
+149 NENSFINRWGGE
-161 ILFDNHTVIINKR
+161 ILFSNHTVIINKR

-207 YPKGYDGITMSN
+207 YPKGYDGVMMSD

-225 ALINSYPTIKTATIT
+225 PLINNYPTIKTATIT
-240 FSNVRMK
+240 FEKVRMK
-247 DTSKKEEN
+247 DTSKQEEN
-255 LKELGQLQV
+255 MKELSQLQV

-270 EKQRQ
+270 VKQSV
-275 LERKYKKKKIK
+275 LERKYKTKKIK
-286 AKDYEKRLD
+286 KKEYEEQLD
-295 EILTERNEIKKKIDD
+295 EILSEKNDIQKEIDD

-324 EAIKEGW
+324 EAIQEGW
-331 TVCETQEELDAA
+331 TVCETQEELDKA
-343 LTKECNDQFDL
+343 LTKACNEQFDL
-354 GLDEPTIA
+354 GLDEPTIT
-362 IDADMILLQN
+362 IDADMVLLQN
-372 TDLYKDYAVL
+372 TDLYKDYSVL

-391 HCRHCKLGINTDARV
+391 HCRHCKLNIESDARV
-406 IEMKYDCIKKKV
+406 IELEYDAIKKKV
-418 TSVVLGDFEKQ
+418 SSVVLGDFEKQ
-429 SNYFDDVAA
+429 TNYFDDVAS
-438 SINKIDEAIRPDG
+438 SINKIDEAIRSDG
-451 SLVAEKIKGFING
+451 SIVAEKIKGFING

-472 YNVAKKQDVMAVLF
+472 YNVAKKQDVMAILF

-501 GTQGLMISKRRTTDG
+501 GTQGLVISKRRTVDG
-516 KDWEWTTA
+516 KDWDWTTA
-524 ITAAGMIADTIVA
+524 ITAAGIIADTIVA

-561 TIKNLSGNDSVEISD
+561 TIKNLSGDDSIEI
-576 ATMKIKN
+576 ANAIMKIVN
-583 NNQNT
+583 NKYYT
-588 GRIGSNNLRNDDNVT
+588 GRIGSNNLHDHEDVT

-617 GVRNGDRYKPIM
+617 GTRNSDGSGYTPIM
-629 VYTKGKYTNLI
+629 VYTKGKYTGLT

-645 VLCDLNLEGNL
+645 VLCNLDMKGNKILNAEIDG
-656 NLNGYKL
+656 GY
-663 TNFAVSNG
+663 
-671 ATGWSG
+671 TGT
-677 DISIVKDI
+677 IQYVRKIT
-685 EKTSSGLS
+685 KTSSGFTAYNAGLV
-693 WTEGSITVKDG
+693 VKNG
-704 IITSVSKPK
+704 IITDVVD

>member
-10 TSFDKNGDMTLMPS
+10 TNFDKNGDMTLMPS
-24 KATVH
+24 KAIVH

-59 KMPSFNGEQLFRI
+59 KMPSFNGDQLFRI
-72 RKKEKSDSQITASLE
+72 RKKEKSDSQITVSLE

-135 YYEYMNLIEAINGD
+135 HYEYMNLIEAINGD

-207 YPKGYDGITMSN
+207 YPKGYDGVTMSN

-225 ALINSYPTIKTATIT
+225 PLINNYPTVKSATIT
-240 FSNVRMK
+240 FDNVRMK
-247 DTSKKEEN
+247 DTTKEEEN
-255 LKELGQLQV
+255 LKQLGELQV

-270 EKQRQ
+270 VKERTLRRKHQ
-275 LERKYKKKKIK
+275 LNKVKE
-286 AKDYEKRLD
+286 ADYEKQLD
-295 EILTERNEIKKKIDD
+295 EILTERNEIKKEIED
-310 LKAKGEEEEQEARD
+310 LKAKGEEEQEARD

-354 GLDEPTIA
+354 GLDEPTIT

-391 HCRHCKLGINTDARV
+391 PCRHCKLDINTDERV
-406 IEMKYDCIKKKV
+406 VEMKYDCIKKKV
-418 TSVVLGDFEKQ
+418 TYVVLGDFEKQ

-501 GTQGLMISKRRTTDG
+501 GTQGLMISKRRTADG
-516 KDWEWTTA
+516 KDWDWTTA

-561 TIKNLSGNDSVEISD
+561 TIKNLSGNDSIEI
-576 ATMKIKN
+576 ANAIMKIVN
-583 NNQNT
+583 NNHYA
-588 GRIGSNNLRNDDNVT
+588 GRIGSNNLKDHEDVT

-617 GVRNGDRYKPIM
+617 GTKNSDGSGYTPIM
-629 VYTKGKYTNLI
+629 VYTKGRYIGLT

-645 VLCDLNLEGNL
+645 VLCNLDMGGNKILNAKIDGGY
-656 NLNGYKL
+656 NGTIQYVRKI
-663 TNFAVSNG
+663 TQ
-671 ATGWSG
+671 
-677 DISIVKDI
+677 D
-685 EKTSSGLS
+685 SSGGLKADNAGLVV
-693 WTEGSITVKDG
+693 ENG
-704 IITSVSKPK
+704 IITGTVG

>member
-1 MIQIYKPDN
+1 MIQIYKPEN
-10 TSFDKNGDMTLMPS
+10 TKFDKNGDMILFPS

-29 TVLNGTWT
+29 TVLNGAWT
-37 AELSHP
+37 AEISHP
-43 IDAGG
+43 IDVEG
-48 RWKYIEDEAVV
+48 RWTYIEDEAVV
-59 KMPSFNGEQLFRI
+59 KMPSFNGNQLFRVK
-72 RKKEKSDSQITASLE
+72 KKEKTDSQVTVTLE

-93 KDDCFLVDVRPT
+93 KDDCFLTDIRPT

-111 ALDIMTAAN
+111 ALDIMTEP
-120 NKYSASSDIPWVSVA
+120 NKKYFGKSDIPWTSVA

-149 DENSFINRWGGE
+149 NDNSFINRWGGE
-161 ILFDNHTVIINKR
+161 ILFDNYTVIINKR

-187 NIKADGLTEEIDTRN
+187 NIKVDGLTEEVDMRN

-207 YPKGYDGITMSN
+207 YPKGYDGIQMSK

-225 ALINSYPTIKTATIT
+225 PLINRYPTVKAATMVFDKI
-240 FSNVRMK
+240 RMK
-247 DTSKKEEN
+247 DTTKQEEN
-255 LKELGQLQV
+255 LKELSQLQM

-275 LERKYKKKKIK
+275 LERKYKKNKIK
-286 AKDYEKRLD
+286 IKDYEEQLD
-295 EILTERNEIKKKIDD
+295 EILVERNDIEKEIND

-324 EAIKEGW
+324 EAIQEGW
-331 TVCETQEELDAA
+331 TVCETQEELDNA
-343 LTKECNDQFDL
+343 LIQACNEQFDM
-354 GLDEPTIA
+354 GLDEPMITIN
-362 IDADMILLQN
+362 ADMVLLQN
-372 TDLYKDYAVL
+372 TDLYKDYVML
-382 EEVSLGDTI
+382 EEVSLGDMI
-391 HCRHCKLGINTDARV
+391 HCRHCRLDINTDARV
-406 IEMKYDCIKKKV
+406 IEMEYDCIKKKV
-418 TSVVLGDFEKQ
+418 TSVVLGDFENQ
-429 SNYFDDVAA
+429 RNYFENVSSMID
-438 SINKIDEAIRPDG
+438 KIDEAIRSDG
-451 SLVAEKIKGFING
+451 SIVAEKIKGFING

-472 YNVAKKQDVMAVLF
+472 YNVAQKQDVMAILF
-486 ENLDESSETYGALAI
+486 ENLDKSSKMYGALAI
-501 GTQGLMISKRRTTDG
+501 GTQGLVISNRRTADG
-516 KDWEWTTA
+516 KDWDWTTA
-524 ITAAGMIADTIVA
+524 ITATGMIADTIVT
-537 GLLADQTGR
+537 GLLSDQTGK
-546 NYWNLNTGEFVAGNA
+546 NYWNLNTGELVAGNA
-561 TIKNLSGNDSVEISD
+561 TFKNFSGNDSVEISD

-588 GRIGSNNLRNDDNVT
+588 GRIGSNNLRNNDNVT

-617 GVRNGDRYKPIM
+617 GVRNGDGYTPIM

-645 VLCDLNLEGNL
+645 VLCDFNLKGNL

-677 DISIVKDI
+677 DIPIVKDI

>member
-24 KATVH
+24 KAIVH
-29 TVLNGTWT
+29 TVLNGAWT

-59 KMPSFNGEQLFRI
+59 KMPSFNGDQLFRI

-135 YYEYMNLIEAINGD
+135 HYEYMNLIEAINGD

-207 YPKGYDGITMSN
+207 YPKGYDGVTMSN

-225 ALINSYPTIKTATIT
+225 PLINNYPTVKSATIT
-240 FSNVRMK
+240 FDNVRMK
-247 DTSKKEEN
+247 DTTKEEEN
-255 LKELGQLQV
+255 LKQLGELQV

-270 EKQRQ
+270 VKERTLRRKHQ
-275 LERKYKKKKIK
+275 LNKVKE
-286 AKDYEKRLD
+286 ADYEKQLD
-295 EILTERNEIKKKIDD
+295 EILTERNEIKKEIED

-354 GLDEPTIA
+354 GLDEPTIT

-391 HCRHCKLGINTDARV
+391 PCRHCKLDINTDERV
-406 IEMKYDCIKKKV
+406 VEMKYDCIKKKV
-418 TSVVLGDFEKQ
+418 TYVVLGDFEKQ
-429 SNYFDDVAA
+429 SNCFIDLVAA

-501 GTQGLMISKRRTTDG
+501 GTQGLMISKRRTADG

-561 TIKNLSGNDSVEISD
+561 TIKNLSGNDSIEI
-576 ATMKIKN
+576 ANAIMKIVN
-583 NNQNT
+583 NNHYA
-588 GRIGSNNLRNDDNVT
+588 GRIGSNNLKDHEDVT

-617 GVRNGDRYKPIM
+617 GTKNSDGSGYTPIM
-629 VYTKGKYTNLI
+629 VYTKGRYIGLT

-645 VLCDLNLEGNL
+645 VLCNLDMGGNKILNAKIDGGY
-656 NLNGYKL
+656 NGTIQYVRKI
-663 TNFAVSNG
+663 T
-671 ATGWSG
+671 
-677 DISIVKDI
+677 KD
-685 EKTSSGLS
+685 SSGGLKADNAGLVV
-693 WTEGSITVKDG
+693 ENG
-704 IITSVSKPK
+704 IITGTVG